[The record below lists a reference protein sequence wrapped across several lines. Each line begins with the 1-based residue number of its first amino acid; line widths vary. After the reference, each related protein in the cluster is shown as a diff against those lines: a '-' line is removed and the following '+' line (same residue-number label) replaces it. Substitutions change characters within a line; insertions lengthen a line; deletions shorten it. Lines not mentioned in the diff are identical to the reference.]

1 MTQSLLKNAPI
12 SPIEAPPMKKQI
24 FLICTIS
31 LTIGLLSTGFTS
43 TAGAET
49 IQPAN
54 RKIAPPTD
62 AWRGVVE
69 KNAPGPVSLKG
80 PKPKL
85 LVFSLFTGYDHK
97 VIPHVDAVLDILAK
111 TSGAFDPTFTC
122 DIEKLSAASLAGY
135 DALVLNN
142 NCSVGPRR
150 NLFLDELE
158 RNPKYKDLT
167 TTEREAKATELEKS
181 ILDFVRSGK
190 GLVAIHGASTMLKRS
205 PEFTDMMGCAFDYH
219 PPSQPVEI
227 TQVDPNHP
235 LVAAFNGKTPFIH
248 TDEPYCFKGT
258 YADKDFRPLLV
269 MDNKKIKD
277 SRDRFHNDIR
287 YVAWIKRYGKGP
299 VFYCSPSH
307 YPESY
312 ESATLLQF
320 LLDGTRYTLGQINCD
335 DSVPEQK

>member
-1 MTQSLLKNAPI
+1 
-12 SPIEAPPMKKQI
+12 MKKQI
-24 FLICTIS
+24 LLICSIT
-31 LTIGLLSTGFTS
+31 LTIGLFSIGFS
-43 TAGAET
+43 SLAAAET
-49 IQPAN
+49 IRLPN
-54 RKIAPPTD
+54 REIAPPTD
-62 AWRGVVE
+62 TWRSVVE
-69 KNAPGPVSLKG
+69 KNAPGPVSLNG

-111 TSGAFDPTFTC
+111 KSGAFNPTFTR
-122 DIEKLSAASLAGY
+122 DIEKLSAESLANY

-158 RNPKYKDLT
+158 QNPKYKDLT
-167 TTEREAKATELEKS
+167 KAQREAKAAELEKAM
-181 ILDFVRSGK
+181 LDFVRSGH
-190 GLVAIHGASTMLKRS
+190 GLVAIHGAPTMLNNS
-205 PEFTDMMGCAFDYH
+205 PGFTEMVGAAFDYH
-219 PPSQPVEI
+219 PPAQPLEI
-227 TQVDPNHP
+227 TRVDPNHP
-235 LVAAFNGKTPFIH
+235 LVASLKGKTPFIH

-258 YADKDFRPLLV
+258 YADKNFRPLLV
-269 MDNKKIKD
+269 MDNKKVKD

-307 YPESY
+307 FPESY

-320 LLDGTRYTLGQINCD
+320 LLDGTRYALGQIKCD
-335 DSVPEQK
+335 DSVPKK